1 MTKRIVASSRSTK
14 SDARYII
21 RRSDNYQGWTTMDGD
36 YPDVNSDIAF
46 AKAYGGPE
54 WVVVEVT
61 ND

>member
-1 MTKRIVASSRSTK
+1 
-14 SDARYII
+14 
-21 RRSDNYQGWTTMDGD
+21 MDGD